1 MTITKQNAIA
11 QVENSISSIFSKE
24 DVLFLL
30 NNLEV
35 GSSRKI
41 TTYDIGRAIDKT
53 IDWIERNE
61 RDVLDLDSAEFEIT
75 YHNVLECTSV
85 PINVDS
91 IREALENNFMDFG
104 EVEVEVEEEEE
115 EVDADEKELQEI
127 KRIEQDND

>member
-11 QVENSISSIFSKE
+11 QVQNSISSIFSKE

-41 TTYDIGRAIDKT
+41 TTYDIGRAIDQT
-53 IDWIERNE
+53 INWIENNE
-61 RDVLDLDSAEFEIT
+61 RDVLDLDSAEFELT
-75 YHNVLECTSV
+75 YHNVLECTNV

-104 EVEVEVEEEEE
+104 ELEQEEE
-115 EVDADEKELQEI
+115 DA
-127 KRIEQDND
+127 EQSDSE